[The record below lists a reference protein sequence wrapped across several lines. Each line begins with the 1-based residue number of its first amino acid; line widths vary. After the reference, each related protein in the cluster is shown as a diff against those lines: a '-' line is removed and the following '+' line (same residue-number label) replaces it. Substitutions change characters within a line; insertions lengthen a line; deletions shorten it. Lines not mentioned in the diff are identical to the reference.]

1 MTVSADVER
10 KSPDR
15 TNLEAKANPLSRLF
29 FGFMDSTVYEGF
41 RRPLTADNIW
51 EIQSRDTSTVVG
63 GRLRELWDR
72 EVERV
77 ARQNAAAP
85 GKSAKFP
92 SFERAIIHF
101 FFADFVLL
109 TLIQALSA
117 AAKVALPFILTRV
130 LKFLFLYQKRRSTH
144 PDSPYDEN
152 PDSPM
157 YNPQNEMYLCGTL
170 FFVLP
175 FAPILLDNVTSYI
188 ATRLMVRRVTSP
200 QPVRHGITH
209 ARRPARHGANTKSEA
224 CLAFRVPY
232 AAQVSTAFLSQVNL
246 RAGVAEVVY
255 HKALRSDQALGMATS
270 DEAPNETAAQDGEA
284 GKGSVDR
291 KGDVDGTQAPAT
303 TNPSE
308 EKEGTSSA
316 TTGKIVNLM
325 SSDAEKIGMIGLAL
339 PNTLINLPLIA
350 VIMYAPFLPAT
361 SLPMAETTAG
371 CARPSHVC
379 TGTCCRYYLYD
390 SIGPSAFAGLA
401 VLLTSGPT
409 MGLVMK
415 NVFAASGLQS
425 KEADQRIKIINEL
438 LQGIRV
444 CKFYAWEKSFL
455 ENIAEIRTREL
466 HYVFKISMWFTIF
479 ICTFTMLPIMLAFV
493 SYMVW
498 IATSTLNKQEMY
510 GQIFRSLA
518 FFNVLQLPMT
528 MLPMMLSQFAT
539 GMASARRVGEFL
551 KQPDLDHSFLLA
563 SPDDSKHVVEVKG
576 SFRFGKKQAAAS
588 KDAAAK
594 AEAGSTN
601 AKASEMRIA
610 AATVASAPPAPA
622 RATAEVLHDV
632 DFGAR
637 KVRQMCVCCSNIHPK
652 QYK

>member
-1 MTVSADVER
+1 MVS
-10 KSPDR
+10 
-15 TNLEAKANPLSRLF
+15 
-29 FGFMDSTVYEGF
+29 
-41 RRPLTADNIW
+41 
-51 EIQSRDTSTVVG
+51 
-63 GRLRELWDR
+63 
-72 EVERV
+72 
-77 ARQNAAAP
+77 
-85 GKSAKFP
+85 
-92 SFERAIIHF
+92 H
-101 FFADFVLL
+101 
-109 TLIQALSA
+109 
-117 AAKVALPFILTRV
+117 TR
-130 LKFLFLYQKRRSTH
+130 
-144 PDSPYDEN
+144 
-152 PDSPM
+152 
-157 YNPQNEMYLCGTL
+157 G
-170 FFVLP
+170 
-175 FAPILLDNVTSYI
+175 
-188 ATRLMVRRVTSP
+188 
-200 QPVRHGITH
+200 
-209 ARRPARHGANTKSEA
+209 ARHGMVATRRAWRTSPFA
-224 CLAFRVPY
+224 SRTQHTSA
-232 AAQVSTAFLSQVNL
+232 TAFLAQVNL

-270 DEAPNETAAQDGEA
+270 DEAPSETAAQDGEA

-303 TNPSE
+303 TE

-466 HYVFKISMWFTIF
+466 QYVFKISMWFTIF

-610 AATVASAPPAPA
+610 AATVASASPAPA

-637 KVRQMCVCCSNIHPK
+637 KVRQMCVCCSNVHQK